1 MKKGAGIASILL
13 GGLALGLSVASYMYY
28 KKKNDE
34 ETYKPVTQED
44 MKQRKRYFN
53 KQIELKTVLMK
64 DESKS
69 TEVSSTDS
77 KTPYSM
83 EFMKQFFNT
92 LVEGSVIGFKNVTKE
107 YITHRR
113 VVFEKTKE
121 LADKKDLLVLI
132 QDFDKR
138 YNEVIE
144 VIRNS
149 LIESLEIEEDNQ
161 NLSIDILL
169 QVNKEFAE
177 FYQNLKRTILKRCHD
192 STIQTNVNDEQRVFI
207 YLKYVTELYKSSGDI
222 SDNGF
227 TQSLRQFVP
236 DLELE
241 HMIEFKRVC
250 AIDQAFSEW
259 DLDWDFAVT
268 WAEKWRVMYIGE
280 KVEAFYSLIES
291 DNKKVNNQIN

>member
-1 MKKGAGIASILL
+1 
-13 GGLALGLSVASYMYY
+13 
-28 KKKNDE
+28 
-34 ETYKPVTQED
+34 
-44 MKQRKRYFN
+44 
-53 KQIELKTVLMK
+53 MK

-149 LIESLEIEEDNQ
+149 LIESLEIEEDNL

-222 SDNGF
+222 SDSGF

-291 DNKKVNNQIN
+291 DNKKVNN